1 MTFLGRVKKRVSND
15 PSSGAIGERRP
26 SESREEFT
34 QTGRNKMRL
43 TLILFGLMIVASP
56 ALAQKTANQP
66 TLAPRVAQTAE
77 EPTDSQAASVNQD
90 TDRRLEQQVSAIQ
103 QRLQQEERRLQAQFA
118 ELAKMRAPA
127 VSKADQA
134 TLERIAQLEQQVV
147 AEYQKRVEQILAGG
161 EEKIPAQPVAA
172 SPSQSQQKKQ
182 LQQSQRQQQPAN
194 VRTEP
199 PKRPVL
205 PFWPFN
211 QF

>member
-1 MTFLGRVKKRVSND
+1 
-15 PSSGAIGERRP
+15 
-26 SESREEFT
+26 
-34 QTGRNKMRL
+34 MRL
-43 TLILFGLMIVASP
+43 TLILFGLMFVASP

-66 TLAPRVAQTAE
+66 TLAPRVEQTAE
-77 EPTDSQAASVNQD
+77 EPTDSQATSVNQD

-103 QRLQQEERRLQAQFA
+103 QRLQHEERRLQAQFA
-118 ELAKMRAPA
+118 ELAKMRTPA
-127 VSKADQA
+127 VAKADQA

-147 AEYQKRVEQILAGG
+147 AAYQKRVEQILSGG
-161 EEKIPAQPVAA
+161 EAKIPAQAAAA
-172 SPSQSQQKKQ
+172 SPSQSQQHK
-182 LQQSQRQQQPAN
+182 RQVQKSQQPQPPAS

>member
-1 MTFLGRVKKRVSND
+1 
-15 PSSGAIGERRP
+15 
-26 SESREEFT
+26 
-34 QTGRNKMRL
+34 MRL
-43 TLILFGLMIVASP
+43 TLILFGLMFVASP

-66 TLAPRVAQTAE
+66 TLAPRVEQTAE
-77 EPTDSQAASVNQD
+77 EPTDSQATSVNQD

-134 TLERIAQLEQQVV
+134 TLQRIEQLEQQVV

-182 LQQSQRQQQPAN
+182 LQQSQRPQQPAN